1 MVKWGGGG
9 GGVFFFFFFIQRGGI
24 GERLKIEGAKY

>member
-9 GGVFFFFFFIQRGGI
+9 GKSKVGGRES
-24 GERLKIEGAKY
+24 GWGRESGGKHFE